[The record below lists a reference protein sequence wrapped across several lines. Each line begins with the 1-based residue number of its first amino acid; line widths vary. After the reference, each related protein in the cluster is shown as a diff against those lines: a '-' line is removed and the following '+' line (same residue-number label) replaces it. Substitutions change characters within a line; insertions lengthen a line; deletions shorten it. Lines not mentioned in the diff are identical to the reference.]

1 MDAAGRHSRQ
11 TAVSLSVGVSDGVRH
26 IRRVRSISYYYPTN
40 IRARFCATF
49 RNSEQMIL
57 CCSWICWLQS
67 KGNYGSGW
75 GRDGRTW
82 SQTHSEFSLSAYT
95 FLIVG
100 GAVFLTKPHVA
111 QHLHFST
118 TILLRTKLGAW
129 HYLPTDLRVNSRACH
144 RRFRQSLKDYSAVL
158 TPPSPRFKMRLRN
171 PLKYL
176 SYCSVQIGAT
186 AIYRVA
192 QKSKPLPNYQKNRIK
207 DRQLD

>member
-1 MDAAGRHSRQ
+1 MDAPGRHSRQ
-11 TAVSLSVGVSDGVRH
+11 TAVSLSVCVLDGVLH
-26 IRRVRSISYYYPTN
+26 IRRVRPISYYYPTN

-100 GAVFLTKPHVA
+100 GAVFLTKPHVVR
-111 QHLHFST
+111 HFYFST
-118 TILLRTKLGAW
+118 TFCYGRNLALGT
-129 HYLPTDLRVNSRACH
+129 HYLPTDLRVNSLACH

-186 AIYRVA
+186 AMYRVV
-192 QKSKPLPNYQKNRIK
+192 QKVIHYQNI
-207 DRQLD
+207 